1 MFHPTLKEPFLFL
14 VLKSFLAFLT
24 LFNFQG
30 TCRLATVFIAYH
42 KSFRL
47 STTFFRFFNL
57 FRCRAFRLATAHLY
71 YHNQSRLS
79 TSFFVFLK
87 TSFSRPRLSRDSFAI
102 LTPSLPFVK
111 PFFALF
117 SAFFDASEKETK
129 AAVNSTTAFV
139 DYKLIYYLQRVTSA

>member
-30 TCRLATVFIAYH
+30 TCRLATVFITYH

-57 FRCRAFRLATAHLY
+57 FCRCRFPLRDSSSILPQSIPLVNKFFRFSQNFFLATA
-71 YHNQSRLS
+71 S
-79 TSFFVFLK
+79 
-87 TSFSRPRLSRDSFAI
+87 LSRQLCYI
-102 LTPSLPFVK
+102 NTLTTICQTFFR
-111 PFFALF
+111 PFFR
-117 SAFFDASEKETK
+117 FFRRFGERDKGRGK
-129 AAVNSTTAFV
+129 F
-139 DYKLIYYLQRVTSA
+139 YHGLC